1 MPHVIVEYS
10 DNLIPHTD
18 IQSLLNKLS
27 QVLIELGDTYPVG
40 GIRVRAH
47 KVTEYRIA
55 DGKEDDAF
63 VHTMLKIGK
72 GRSEEAKQATSEK
85 LFEVMKGHFT
95 SIFEEKYLALS
106 LELVEFQNKTYKHNN
121 IHSRF
126 K

>member
-1 MPHVIVEYS
+1 MPHVIVEYT
-10 DNLIPHTD
+10 DNLTPHTD
-18 IQSLLNKLS
+18 IQSLLKKIS
-27 QVLIELGDTYPVG
+27 KVLVERGDTYPIG

-47 KVTEYRIA
+47 KVIDYHIA

-63 VHTMLKIGK
+63 VHTTLKIGK
-72 GRSEEAKQATSEK
+72 GRSEETKQRTCEE
-85 LFEVMKGHFT
+85 LFQVMKEHFS

-106 LELVEFQNKTYKHNN
+106 LELVEFQHKTYKHNN